1 MAAGTVA
8 SAAGHHGRRRGTCR
22 RAQFRGY
29 GPRFDEPGA
38 PGSSGGSRELVQ
50 AEKAPEGRAEAAV
63 AMAGEAE
70 VVGAPENGHTRHHLP
85 KETVREGEEGT
96 DNLTAGK
103 NEGGED
109 SGTADHA
116 EGWTANHDNLRRGG
130 FQLPRLER
138 VRNGSGEAAG
148 GAGKGSARFCR
159 GRARGDAPTTRTW
172 ARSGGCGLAV
182 RLARGEREDG
192 ESADARAL
200 TVSG

>member
-1 MAAGTVA
+1 MAGNEEHAGELGSEATV
-8 SAAGHHGRRRGTCR
+8 HGSMNREHLGVARVLANSSRPRRR
-22 RAQFRGY
+22 
-29 GPRFDEPGA
+29 
-38 PGSSGGSRELVQ
+38 
-50 AEKAPEGRAEAAV
+50 PEGRAEAAV
-63 AMAGEAE
+63 TMAGEAE

-85 KETVREGEEGT
+85 KETVGEGEEGT
-96 DNLTAGK
+96 TNLTAGK

-109 SGTADHA
+109 SGTADHV
-116 EGWTANHDNLRRGG
+116 EGRTANHGNLRRGG
-130 FQLPRLER
+130 FRLPRLER
-138 VRNGSGEAAG
+138 VGNGSGEAAG

-159 GRARGDAPTTRTW
+159 GQAQGDAPTTRTW